1 MVGARQFDEDE
12 MLADALE
19 IFWRKGLA
27 GTSMIDLAQATGIQ
41 RGSLYNAYGD
51 KEQLFLLAFD
61 RYAERFLDGVLHSL
75 AAPDP
80 RSALEAF
87 FETAIANMTSG
98 SPSRGCLTTKTA
110 LDLDTA
116 GAAVEARVKHLIAN
130 LTKLLTEALSRPGA
144 KTALSIAPGAAADLI
159 VTFTRGLAVME
170 RIHHDRKHLKQTANH
185 FVQAL
190 FQPKRPA

>member
-19 IFWRKGLA
+19 IFWRKGFA

-51 KEQLFLLAFD
+51 KEQVFLLAFD
-61 RYAERFLDGVLHSL
+61 RYAERFLDGVQRSL
-75 AAPDP
+75 ANSDTRA
-80 RSALEAF
+80 ALDAF

-110 LDLDTA
+110 TDLDIA
-116 GAAVEARVKHLIAN
+116 GPAVEARVKRLIGD
-130 LTKLLTEALSRPGA
+130 LTKLLTESLSRPGQ
-144 KTALSIAPGAAADLI
+144 KTALSIAPDAAADLI
-159 VTFTRGLAVME
+159 VTFTRGLAIME
-170 RIHHDRKHLKQTANH
+170 RIHHDRKHLKQSASH
-185 FVQAL
+185 FVQTL
-190 FQPKRPA
+190 FLPKRNI